1 MRNKILGI
9 NAGDSSGSD
18 DSSSDSEDG
27 STGDDE
33 GSDSDDEDDDLPQA
47 MTLADKTQAK
57 TLDLTNTDLEDLR
70 RKIYLVIMSSLDFE
84 ECAHKLMMLHIPKAH
99 HIEICTMV
107 IECCSQERTYVKMYG
122 LLGCRFCDVEKFI

>member
-1 MRNKILGI
+1 MQSEAAWNDVRNKILGI

-47 MTLADKTQAK
+47 MT
-57 TLDLTNTDLEDLR
+57 
-70 RKIYLVIMSSLDFE
+70 
-84 ECAHKLMMLHIPKAH
+84 C
-99 HIEICTMV
+99 
-107 IECCSQERTYVKMYG
+107 
-122 LLGCRFCDVEKFI
+122 